1 MFSLFAITICLPMAT
16 ELNKGHISSHPL
28 QLNSNQMNN
37 RELGKLMHA
46 KCENGEK
53 SRVAET
59 V

>member
-1 MFSLFAITICLPMAT
+1 MAT